1 MKTSKTQA
9 IESILMEAYKLH
21 YGCHEVTIGFGTA
34 VNGRVDYMVMDSK
47 GIIKCFEIKVS
58 KSDFRS
64 GNINSFEGDLN
75 YYVLPHELFAEIKGE
90 VPDFVGVY
98 VCDEQYRYLTSVKKA
113 KRQKITPER
122 RLELTQYL
130 ARSLSREAALYQE
143 LKNGHTV
150 PTLKKKIKQ
159 LTKERDAKE
168 EQCNEAWR
176 ELNDIMRDIE
186 ELFGQNFLD
195 DLPEKAKIRR
205 DERRRKIQEMKFG
218 SLGNRE
224 MKG

>member
-9 IESILMEAYKLH
+9 IESILMETYKHH
-21 YGCHEVTIGFGTA
+21 YGCHEVTIGFGSA

-47 GIIKCFEIKVS
+47 GIIRCFEIKVS

-64 GNINSFEGDLN
+64 GNINSFEGDMN
-75 YYVLPHELFAEIKGE
+75 YYVLPQELFEEIKDE

-98 VCDEQYRYLTSVKKA
+98 ICDEQCRYLTSVKKA

-143 LKNGHTV
+143 LKSGHTV
-150 PTLKKKIKQ
+150 PTLKKQIKQ

-168 EQCNEAWR
+168 RQYNDAWR
-176 ELNDIMRDIE
+176 EINAIMRDVE
-186 ELFGQNFLD
+186 ELFGQSFLD
-195 DLPEKAKIRR
+195 VLPEKAKVKR
-205 DERRRKIQEMKFG
+205 DERRRKI
-218 SLGNRE
+218 RE
-224 MKG
+224 EKLA